1 MLTFF
6 CKTYNYKDTLCRNVY
21 KNILIWTWNKNC
33 FYYENWMQ
41 HVKFVKK
48 TSMPKPVQALDISSA
63 RAQVAPKLLKALA
76 ILTDTTIR
84 RSAFDRED
92 RKPNSKSEK
101 RPHFSR
107 RSASLLFTRFFKDFP
122 NYRKKTNRVIVFCQT
137 PFPNILKYRNY
148 WWDLQTIWRTRFL
161 QKNIEEFT

>member
-1 MLTFF
+1 MFTKTFSF
-6 CKTYNYKDTLCRNVY
+6 ELETKIVFTMKIEC
-21 KNILIWTWNKNC
+21 NILRLWRR
-33 FYYENWMQ
+33 
-41 HVKFVKK
+41 
-48 TSMPKPVQALDISSA
+48 PVCQSLLKALDISSA
-63 RAQVAPKLLKALA
+63 RAQVAPNLLKALA